1 MEDSKW
7 GERDPLTHE
16 IIGAAIEVHK
26 ALGPGLLEAIYE
38 ECLCVEL
45 TDRGLAVRRQ
55 VPIPVMYK
63 GRTLDVA
70 YRCDVLVNELVVVE
84 IKAVDKMIPLFEAQ
98 LLSYLKLMNKRVGL
112 LFNFHTPYLRDS
124 ILRRVL

>member
-45 TDRGLAVRRQ
+45 TDRGLSVRRQ
-55 VPIPVMYK
+55 VPIPVVYQ
-63 GRTLDVA
+63 GRTLDCA
-70 YRCDVLVNELVVVE
+70 YRCDLLVSELVV
-84 IKAVDKMIPLFEAQ
+84 KSR
-98 LLSYLKLMNKRVGL
+98 LLTR
-112 LFNFHTPYLRDS
+112 
-124 ILRRVL
+124 